1 MADLI
6 ITNGDSAGYSLRD
19 AGKAG
24 VILPWR
30 DVLHEGPIVAGPI
43 EACSAERVAYLV
55 RRFRIPTDQIATEF
69 AERDTIMRSHADFDR
84 IELWFE
90 HDLYDQLQLIQIL
103 AFLADV
109 KRSEGVVLVQAD
121 DFLGPQRPDTIL
133 RFAENARAVTADD
146 LALAAAVWADIAA
159 PTPEA
164 IAASVGTLVDRLPF
178 LRPALLRF
186 LAELPAPGSGL
197 GRTEAAILTGIAG
210 GTASPMRLFHQ
221 VIVQEEAAFM
231 GDSSFYGLLDDLASC
246 DIPLIAGLAPPAAT
260 EDDRE
265 RLEDAALELT
275 MAGDEVL
282 AGDAD
287 HVTMS
292 GLDRWWAGT
301 RLLGRD
307 VWRYD
312 REARLLQAPVGQGE
326 LGL

>member
-55 RRFRIPTDQIATEF
+55 RRFRIPTDQIVTEF

-103 AFLADV
+103 TFLADV
-109 KRSEGVVLVQAD
+109 NRSEGVVLVQAD
-121 DFLGPQRPDTIL
+121 DFLGAQRADTIL
-133 RFAENARAVTADD
+133 RFAERQRAAAADD
-146 LALAAAVWADIAA
+146 LALGAELWSTLAEA
-159 PTPEA
+159 TPKA
-164 IAASVGTLVDRLPF
+164 IAARVEGLDGRLPF
-178 LRPALLRF
+178 ARPVLIRF
-186 LAELPAPGSGL
+186 LEELPSPDNGL
-197 GRTEAAILTGIAG
+197 SRTEQAILAGIDRGTANPVRLFPEVIAG
-210 GTASPMRLFHQ
+210 
-221 VIVQEEAAFM
+221 EEAAFM
-231 GDSSFYGLLDDLASC
+231 GDSSFFHILDDLASS
-246 DIPLIAGLAPPAAT
+246 DVPLIAGLAPAFDG
-260 EDDRE
+260 EGDSERFRE
-265 RLEDAALELT
+265 AELELT
-275 MAGDEVL
+275 IAGDDVL
-282 AGDAD
+282 AGEAD
-287 HVTMS
+287 HVAMS

-312 REARLLQAPVGQGE
+312 RDALALHPPVGQGE
-326 LGL
+326 LGF